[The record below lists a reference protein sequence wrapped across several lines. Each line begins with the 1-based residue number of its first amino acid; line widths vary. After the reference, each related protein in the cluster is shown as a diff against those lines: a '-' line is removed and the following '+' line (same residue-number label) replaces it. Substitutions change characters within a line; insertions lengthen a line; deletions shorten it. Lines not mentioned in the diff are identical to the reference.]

1 MAIPKGGRDSRNE
14 QYWRRQIQP
23 WPSSGL
29 KVGQFC
35 RSAEG
40 ATEIGNCYQ
49 IQRGY
54 EHIDLRMRG
63 LGADVEL
70 LED

>member
-1 MAIPKGGRDSRNE
+1 
-14 QYWRRQIQP
+14 
-23 WPSSGL
+23 L